1 MKNGSGRGF
10 IGEPTQTLCTE
21 LAGDNTVISKEA
33 WMRDGEN
40 VEEMDTGI
48 FDHNPHDPNYHHIE
62 LENLEN
68 IGDDSAYDNTEATP
82 RWNNSCKDGSMA
94 RPIGLGKRFSIAT
107 GAAFSL
113 PRFKTCRMSDVR
125 QLDGVPRPK

>member
-10 IGEPTQTLCTE
+10 IGEPTRTLCTE

-48 FDHNPHDPNYHHIE
+48 FDHNPHDPNYHRFPKRRKTVS
-62 LENLEN
+62 
-68 IGDDSAYDNTEATP
+68 SATLK
-82 RWNNSCKDGSMA
+82 WNSNCS
-94 RPIGLGKRFSIAT
+94 
-107 GAAFSL
+107 GALTA
-113 PRFKTCRMSDVR
+113 
-125 QLDGVPRPK
+125 QLTV